1 MRSLVCVFAL
11 LISTVAAAKAASPV
25 AAVQSEDIRV
35 LGRLNVNCATREQ
48 LMTVPG
54 LDRPMVDSIL
64 QLRQKGPI
72 SDLGTLTLPADAA
85 DHLKTDGES
94 DYRRIR
100 RLPLQVLDSVKT
112 AGESVQTASR

>member
-1 MRSLVCVFAL
+1 MCVFAL

-25 AAVQSEDIRV
+25 AAVQNEDIRV
-35 LGRLNVNCATREQ
+35 LGKLNVNCATREQ

-54 LDRPMVDSIL
+54 LDRTLVDSIL

-72 SDLGTLTLPADAA
+72 SDLQTLTLPADAS

-100 RLPLQVLDSVKT
+100 RLPLQVLDSVKS